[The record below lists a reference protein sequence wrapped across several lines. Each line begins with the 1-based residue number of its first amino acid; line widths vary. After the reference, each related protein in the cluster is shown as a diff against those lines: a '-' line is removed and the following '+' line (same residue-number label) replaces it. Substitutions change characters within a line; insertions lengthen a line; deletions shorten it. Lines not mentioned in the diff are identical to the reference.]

1 MTSYDIKDQR
11 NITVATCILHNFIR
25 KHDKEDE
32 EFEWN
37 EYNLD
42 NSGSNISEE
51 GSSNQANVENIHDKE
66 MKSIH
71 DQIVWSIMGCI
82 QYFCYFYFGQILM
95 FWLRAFLFYFIIII
109 IDGSKY

>member
-11 NITVATCILHNFIR
+11 NIIVATCVLHNFIR

-32 EFEWN
+32 EFEWG
-37 EYNLD
+37 EHNLD

-51 GSSNQANVENIHDKE
+51 CSSSQANVENIHDE
-66 MKSIH
+66 ELKSIY
-71 DQIVWSIMGCI
+71 DQTAWSIMGCI